1 MQGHEAMNLNP
12 ASFSG
17 TYFYSVA
24 LHELGHSLGLAHSPV
39 ESAVMFPYYQTYD
52 ENVNLDY
59 DDILGIY
66 DIYS

>member
-1 MQGHEAMNLNP
+1 MQWVRGDKLNFV
-12 ASFSG
+12 SFSG

-39 ESAVMFPYYQTYD
+39 ESAVMFPYYQAYD

-66 DIYS
+66 NLYS